1 MEPLPSFI
9 ENPIFW
15 IASTIFFMVVVL
27 ICVLMAAVAFGVPI
41 LIFWRLLKNFGGG
54 KKTIGGSD
62 VSVGDH
68 GRDSGGFF
76 GGDGGGDGGGNGGG
90 D

>member
-1 MEPLPSFI
+1 M
-9 ENPIFW
+9 
-15 IASTIFFMVVVL
+15 
-27 ICVLMAAVAFGVPI
+27 
-41 LIFWRLLKNFGGG
+41 KNFGGG

-90 D
+90 VWGLVESLKWFRTYLSIAPMHIYVADASNKR